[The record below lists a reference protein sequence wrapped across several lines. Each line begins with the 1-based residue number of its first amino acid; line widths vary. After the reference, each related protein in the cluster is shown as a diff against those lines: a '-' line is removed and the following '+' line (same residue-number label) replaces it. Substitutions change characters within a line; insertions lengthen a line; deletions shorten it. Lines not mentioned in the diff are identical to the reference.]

1 MLCNALMVFGN
12 LGIKAMV
19 AVRRLIFAED
29 DTQSV
34 PSHGVRQTRHRG
46 RNHPGPGGRPPAPPA
61 GRPGGRDGRGAGRR
75 GHRGGLPGQISHQ
88 TWGLQLWDLDNE
100 KVPSFQYFDKGIFFN
115 LRFLPEKILNYCLF
129 GGKVWKFSFVS
140 FDISPHNQDNN
151 SNCVN
156 DNIAKVLEVYDEE
169 TCLETMRGETQ

>member
-1 MLCNALMVFGN
+1 MINDKTSQKKWRCETSILLWTCLSASYLTSSRSLEMLCNALMVFGN
-12 LGIKAMV
+12 LGIKALV
-19 AVRRLIFAED
+19 AVWRLSERLIFAED

-115 LRFLPEKILNYCLF
+115 LRFLPNKI
-129 GGKVWKFSFVS
+129 
-140 FDISPHNQDNN
+140 
-151 SNCVN
+151 
-156 DNIAKVLEVYDEE
+156 
-169 TCLETMRGETQ
+169 